1 MRWGK
6 VAAIAAGVLVA
17 YLAVSMVLGFL
28 IEIAMIALVV
38 GVVVLAV
45 KVAFYR
51 GQVSSH
57 RRRSEVREPR
67 YTGPLPGRDARDVED
82 EVDRLKREMGH

>member
-6 VAAIAAGVLVA
+6 VAAIAAGVVVA
-17 YLAVSMVLGFL
+17 YLAISMVLGFL
-28 IEIAMIALVV
+28 IEVAMIALVAA
-38 GVVVLAV
+38 VVVLAV

-51 GQVSSH
+51 RQVSSD

-67 YTGPLPGRDARDVED
+67 YTGPLPRRDARDVE
-82 EVDRLKREMGH
+82 EEMARLKREMGH

>member
-17 YLAVSMVLGFL
+17 YLAISMVLGFL
-28 IEIAMIALVV
+28 IEIAMIALVA
-38 GVVVLAV
+38 GVIVLAV

-51 GQVSSH
+51 RQVSSH

-67 YTGPLPGRDARDVED
+67 YTGPLPGRDARDVDD
-82 EVDRLKREMGH
+82 EMARLKREMGH

>member
-6 VAAIAAGVLVA
+6 VAAIAAGVVVA

-28 IEIAMIALVV
+28 LEIAMIALVV

-45 KVAFYR
+45 KLAFYR
-51 GQVSSH
+51 RQVPG

-67 YTGPLPGRDARDVED
+67 YTGPLPGRDVRDVE
-82 EVDRLKREMGH
+82 EEIARLKREMSD